1 MQAQEQ
7 HPWGPQD
14 CRDKPAAGSP
24 RRRWAVA
31 VQMSLVWGPWSDLAT
46 RSLKPP
52 GFSALWCSL
61 WPPYTDSPL
70 RTGLVGRELNAM

>member
-31 VQMSLVWGPWSDLAT
+31 VQMSLVWGLGQT
-46 RSLKPP
+46 
-52 GFSALWCSL
+52 
-61 WPPYTDSPL
+61 WPPAVGSPL
-70 RTGLVGRELNAM
+70 ASLPRGAPSGLPTQTLLSGLAWWVGS